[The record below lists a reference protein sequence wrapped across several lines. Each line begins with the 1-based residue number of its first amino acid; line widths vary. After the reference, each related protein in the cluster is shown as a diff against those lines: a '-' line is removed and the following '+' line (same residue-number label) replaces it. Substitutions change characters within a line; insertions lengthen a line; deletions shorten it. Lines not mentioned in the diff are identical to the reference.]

1 MSAANIRIV
10 PKDQRLRVTAKFNT
24 QTLQFG
30 GNVFEF
36 IEHLMREQVTGV
48 ATVRFNLGRE
58 YGMEFDFREKPGE
71 KPLDSVEI

>member
-1 MSAANIRIV
+1 MSAVIKIV
-10 PKDQRLRVTAKFNT
+10 PKDQRLRITAKFKT

-36 IEHLMREQVTGV
+36 IEHLRREQVTGV
-48 ATVRFNLGRE
+48 ARVSFNSGRE

-71 KPLDSVEI
+71 KPLDSVET